1 MNEGELC
8 AKHFSNG
15 KPVCIRWKNGR
26 ITCVEEVSSAPENS
40 WIAPALFDVQVNG
53 YGGIDFQQDGV
64 TVEELLSAVR
74 QLRRDGCTQF
84 FLTLITDEWSKLTT
98 RLRHFKKLRGEFPE
112 LQQAIDTA
120 LASFQV
126 QPEGYAGQFLRFH
139 QALQTGATLP
149 VTLQDAR
156 DSLEL
161 VTAMYRSARTGL
173 AVQLPITSS
182 DSDYQSWLP

>member
-1 MNEGELC
+1 M
-8 AKHFSNG
+8 AHS
-15 KPVCIRWKNGR
+15 V
-26 ITCVEEVSSAPENS
+26 
-40 WIAPALFDVQVNG
+40 
-53 YGGIDFQQDGV
+53 
-64 TVEELLSAVR
+64 
-74 QLRRDGCTQF
+74 
-84 FLTLITDEWSKLTT
+84 
-98 RLRHFKKLRGEFPE
+98 
-112 LQQAIDTA
+112 QQAIDAA
-120 LASFQV
+120 LATFQA